1 MRDAGGPKLYR
12 EQQQQQK
19 DEEIVP
25 EALRKK
31 RLRQAERRQKVRDA
45 GGPKLYREQQQQQK
59 DEVPVPEARRKKRL
73 RDNERNQKMRD
84 AGGPKLYREQLQKA
98 KLLRQQQHL
107 ALWARR
113 LAIWAYQSKLLRQQQ
128 QRDRRARRKTRA
140 VVRDE
145 GEPAAQRL
153 ATQVVKLLLRPI
165 MFARCLASLKRSKVW
180 RVVLRYAK
188 LLLQAPAQIFYVD
201 IEGHKKIGAWE
212 VAIVKQD
219 TR

>member
-1 MRDAGGPKLYR
+1 
-12 EQQQQQK
+12 
-19 DEEIVP
+19 
-25 EALRKK
+25 
-31 RLRQAERRQKVRDA
+31 VRDA

-128 QRDRRARRKTRA
+128 QRDRAALYQAKLLRQQQQRDREARRAKANARRAKTRA